1 MIERDIN
8 PKFNP
13 EKLYIQFS
21 EMWKTAEKLGRGQY
35 THYESFSKS
44 FFLLDMERAILLQRA
59 IDLCSF
65 RNVDCEDIE
74 FNDITL
80 DSTWVNITPNIRSN
94 LKKWNSAKKGG
105 KAKVS
110 KSKAKKQP
118 AKTKKNTEIVEEE
131 SAVKDLTKSECVS
144 LICLSLSIDSSLA
157 IEIYQ
162 YRVLKKAMN
171 NKRALDTFFT
181 EINDAIDKSK
191 KPVQDVLNYY
201 LSSSYRAFEASWF
214 IESVARKTQSNQ
226 EVNALN
232 AVGFEH
238 LPKYQVEN
246 LMKEREK
253 TMKERGLCDKNKG
266 IEQGYE

>member
-1 MIERDIN
+1 
-8 PKFNP
+8 
-13 EKLYIQFS
+13 
-21 EMWKTAEKLGRGQY
+21 
-35 THYESFSKS
+35 
-44 FFLLDMERAILLQRA
+44 MERAILLQRA

-105 KAKVS
+105 NAKVS
-110 KSKAKKQP
+110 KSKSKKQP
-118 AKTKKNTEIVEEE
+118 AKTKKNTEIVEGEE

-144 LICLSLSIDSSLA
+144 LICLSLSVDSSLA